1 MSIESISFHSVLLIR
16 LKNCLKQFWV
26 SFFFLLFEMSL
37 CGETFSRLFT
47 IGLSQICLWISITVK
62 WIFCEAAST
71 GHANYLLIR

>member
-1 MSIESISFHSVLLIR
+1 MSIESISFHSVLPQKLFETI
-16 LKNCLKQFWV
+16 LGFI
-26 SFFFLLFEMSL
+26 FFLLFEMSL